1 MKCRA
6 IRICIAEKV
15 GSVTDEADV
24 VTAMG
29 AIQRLIDKKRAAA
42 KSATKKILLFDDDSA
57 GADKI
62 LEDMK
67 EEINNLYSS
76 IDELAADLDREKAK
90 LAAIRENKLT
100 TQRIYEILERFK
112 DLYDVMRVSQ
122 LVQKHRNTMTNGCA
136 YVFSC
141 LCFVLN
147 DKLSRDTFAFFC
159 KGIKVRFNV
168 IKDIII
174 HSL

>member
-1 MKCRA
+1 MSRRFDKPVIDVLCMLA
-6 IRICIAEKV
+6 SNQTLANKIAEKV

-42 KSATKKILLFDDDSA
+42 KNATKKILLFDDDSA

-112 DLYDVMRVSQ
+112 DLYDVMSPEDRQ
-122 LVQKHRNTMTNGCA
+122 LLMRTLVKEVHI
-136 YVFSC
+136 Y
-141 LCFVLN
+141 
-147 DKLSRDTFAFFC
+147 
-159 KGIKVRFNV
+159 
-168 IKDIII
+168 
-174 HSL
+174 